1 MRLIPLIIVSSF
13 ILTACGSSSS
23 ETATS
28 DSGRKPKIPVKASVL
43 DYHKVATDNLDVNE
57 MEILLEEIDKDLSRP
72 NITEQDIRRGWYY
85 GLETDMKYG
94 TPTSWIWVNDS
105 KESRW
110 ISPNIIE
117 ESDYEEEKY
126 LCDETAGKYIVSC
139 IDTEITDCEYIP
151 ETECRCIENSSWVDR
166 EGCILTDEDGE
177 LIPILQSELSQ
188 GWYNGLPN
196 EKKLNTPSAWIW
208 IEAGR
213 DSRWQNPTPK

>member
-1 MRLIPLIIVSSF
+1 MRLCSLVIVSAF
-13 ILTACGSSSS
+13 ILTACGSGF
-23 ETATS
+23 TATEIT
-28 DSGRKPKIPVKASVL
+28 RKPKMPAKASVL
-43 DYHKVATDNLDVNE
+43 EYRNAAIQNLDVEDME
-57 MEILLEEIDKDLSRP
+57 MLLNEIDKDLNRP

-117 ESDYEEEKY
+117 ESDYEEEKI

-139 IDTEITDCEYIP
+139 IDTEVSDCEYIP
-151 ETECRCIENSSWVDR
+151 ETECRCIESSIWVDR
-166 EGCILTDEDGE
+166 QGCILTDEEGE
-177 LIPILQSELSQ
+177 LVSVSQNELSQ
-188 GWYNGLPN
+188 GWYLGLPN

-208 IEAGR
+208 AEAGK
-213 DSRWQNPTPK
+213 DSRWQNPYPK